1 MNFIS
6 LVGILGTLVYVR
18 RLLNIE
24 FKSNSFLNLNIY
36 VPESD
41 SLKYCEKFIIF
52 REIELSKIINRK
64 FADNCF

>member
-24 FKSNSFLNLNIY
+24 FKSNSFLNLY

-41 SLKYCEKFIIF
+41 SLKYCEIFFIF